1 MENNQNSE
9 TVSVAKGICP
19 NCGAAVKPGQKFCG
33 TCGSDVSFVTP
44 EEKKP
49 NFFAAHKKLCILVA
63 AAVVVFAA
71 IVVLIICLCGGGKK
85 NFRDM
90 YADLARNNWCEIGK
104 DGSWMSLDTN
114 PDNEDDY
121 FGVDSIEAMDA
132 IEKVNR
138 ELGFNDSV
146 AQEMQQTRSI
156 DGRQSASN
164 DDYEI
169 TWSYHPDNG
178 LEVLYKLK

>member
-33 TCGSDVSFVTP
+33 ACGSDVSFVAP

-49 NFFAAHKKLCILVA
+49 NFYAAHKKLCILVA
-63 AAVVVFAA
+63 AAVVVVAA

-90 YADLARNNWCEIGK
+90 YADLAGNNWCEIGK

>member
-1 MENNQNSE
+1 MRNRQRRLLDE
-9 TVSVAKGICP
+9 
-19 NCGAAVKPGQKFCG
+19 PGHQ
-33 TCGSDVSFVTP
+33 SRQS
-44 EEKKP
+44 
-49 NFFAAHKKLCILVA
+49 
-63 AAVVVFAA
+63 
-71 IVVLIICLCGGGKK
+71 
-85 NFRDM
+85 
-90 YADLARNNWCEIGK
+90 
-104 DGSWMSLDTN
+104 
-114 PDNEDDY
+114 EDDY

>member
-33 TCGSDVSFVTP
+33 ACGSDVSFVAP

-63 AAVVVFAA
+63 AAVVAIAA
-71 IVVLIICLCGGGKK
+71 IVVLIICLCSGGKK
-85 NFRDM
+85 DSRDM
-90 YADLARNNWCEIGK
+90 YADLARNDWCEIGK

-114 PDNEDDY
+114 PDDGGYYAEN
-121 FGVDSIEAMDA
+121 FAAMGT

-146 AQEMQQTRSI
+146 YQEMKQTRSI
-156 DGRQSASN
+156 DGRQRVSN

-169 TWSYHPDNG
+169 TWSYHPDDG